1 VIPRFV
7 LDPLFRRVLRPP
19 LRKPRALPPDLASR
33 AEDVTI
39 SGPRP
44 MKAWHLKPEAI
55 PRGTA
60 VFVHGWSSDG
70 GRMAPLA
77 RPLLRAGIACLLV
90 DLPGH
95 GRTGPIEAY
104 HAAFMVEDLRAVA
117 DHLDGAHAALLGY
130 SFGGIGAIV
139 SAATDP
145 RWRALVVLATAEGP
159 MEATEVYLEGKGIP
173 ARWFRRTLHRSARR
187 LVGVDPD
194 AFRGSGHLRTI
205 KIPVLFVH
213 GTMDEVVPVAHAKRL
228 HASAPAGRAEL
239 ILVEGAGHDAL
250 LTHAEAGERIAAF
263 LTHVA
268 S

>member
-1 VIPRFV
+1 MLPRFV

-19 LRKPRALPPDLASR
+19 QRRPRALPPDMVAR

-39 SGPRP
+39 PGPRP
-44 MKAWHLKPEAI
+44 MKAWHVRPEGSV
-55 PRGTA
+55 RGTA

-77 RPLLRAGIACLLV
+77 RPLLRAGIAALLL

-95 GRTGPIEAY
+95 GRTGPAEAY
-104 HAAFMVEDLRAVA
+104 HAALMVEDLRAVA
-117 DHLDGAHAALLGY
+117 DHLNGARAALLGY

-145 RWRALVVLATAEGP
+145 RWSALVVVASAEGP
-159 MEATEVYLEGKGIP
+159 MEATEVYLERKGIP

-194 AFRGSGHLRTI
+194 AFRGRAHLPSLGV
-205 KIPVLFVH
+205 PVLFVH
-213 GTMDEVVPVAHAKRL
+213 GTDDEVVPFAHAERL
-228 HASAPAGRAEL
+228 FAAARPGMAEL
-239 ILVEGAGHDAL
+239 VRVEGAGHDAL
-250 LTHAEAGERIAAF
+250 LTRIEAGERIAAF
-263 LTHVA
+263 LAHVTF
-268 S
+268 